1 MAIKILATKTFT
13 DTNVNDEAT
22 IRTTNDSDIML
33 NLSDRTTAINDLNV
47 SITSLAT
54 DIVNETSTRTSIIG
68 SGADF
73 SGLVQSDMVTPV
85 TTMSQAIKAL
95 YLKNADTRSNAQ
107 TSGSSYAAGLLTQ
120 TNNLASRNTN
130 VHNGITTIIN
140 NASAS
145 FDTFVELFNLTQGNR
160 TNVLA
165 AIDALKTSLLV
176 TSNSKTNK
184 VQTDTN
190 TIVYLDQSNLTTTYK
205 LVIDNGALQIVEV

>member
-1 MAIKILATKTFT
+1 MAIKILVTKAFT

-22 IRTTNDSDIML
+22 IRATNDSEITL
-33 NLSDRTTAINDLNV
+33 NLSDRTTAVNDSNV
-47 SITSLAT
+47 SVTSLAT
-54 DIVNETSTRTSIIG
+54 DIVNETSTRTSIVG

-95 YLKNADTRSNAQ
+95 YLKNVDTLSKAP
-107 TSGSSYAAGLLTQ
+107 TSGSSYEADLLTQ
-120 TNNLASRNTN
+120 TNTLATRNTN

-140 NASAS
+140 NASTS

-176 TSNSKTNK
+176 NANSKTNK

-190 TIVYLDQSNLTTTYK
+190 TIVYLDQTNLTTTYK